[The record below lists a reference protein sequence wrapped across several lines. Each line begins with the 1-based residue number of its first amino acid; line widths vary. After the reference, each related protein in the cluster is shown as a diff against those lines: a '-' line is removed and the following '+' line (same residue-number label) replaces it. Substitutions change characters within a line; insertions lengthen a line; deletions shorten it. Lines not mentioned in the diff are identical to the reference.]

1 MKFGLMFS
9 NGGPFSEPANAVGL
23 AQLAEE
29 LGFESLW
36 TVEHVVVPTGLP
48 VGVPVLARPGRC
60 RAARTCRSP
69 TRSSGSRTSP
79 PRRRAS
85 ASRPGS

>member
-1 MKFGLMFS
+1 MVPFALVKFGLMFA
-9 NGGPFSEPANAVGL
+9 NGGPFSEPEIAVGL

-36 TVEHVVVPTGLP
+36 TVEHVVVPTGYQST
-48 VGVPVLARPGRC
+48 VPVLARPGAC

-69 TRSSGSRTSP
+69 TR
-79 PRRRAS
+79 
-85 ASRPGS
+85 